1 MLFLRNLFIV
11 QFYSNYYM
19 HSQNNKNKIL
29 EFIKSKKIGILATI
43 SPKGKPEAA
52 VVEYVATD
60 KLEIIF
66 NTFSTY
72 RKYKNLKHNP
82 NVAFV
87 IGWDEISVQYQG
99 HAIEAK
105 GNLEDLCKKI
115 HSAKIKHKTKFSA
128 MPTIRYFKIKPRWI
142 RYIDYSKKP
151 WEVFE
156 VSF

>member
-1 MLFLRNLFIV
+1 MRKYQV
-11 QFYSNYYM
+11 KEAKQ
-19 HSQNNKNKIL
+19 QKIL
-29 EFIKSKKIGILATI
+29 EFIKTKKIGVLATI
-43 SPKGKPEAA
+43 APDGRPEAA

-87 IGWDEISVQYQG
+87 IGWDDITVQYEG

-115 HSAKIKHKTKFSA
+115 HSAKIKHKTKFSE
-128 MPTIRYFKIKPRWI
+128 MPTVRYFNIKPRWI

-156 VSF
+156 VRF